1 LRSRDLTKER
11 RVKIAVTGAS
21 GLIGGALVP
30 ALRDDGHEVIQLVRR
45 TPRTADEHR
54 WDPQHHRID
63 PAQLSDVDAVINL
76 AGTPIRPRPFTSG
89 YKERLLTSRL
99 DATTTISEAMAAA
112 AAADPG
118 RKRVLLSASAVGFYG
133 DTGSRTVTEQDPAG
147 TDFLAQ
153 LCARWEAATAPAEA
167 AGIRVAHL
175 RSGLVL
181 DRSAMLMQVMGP
193 VFRLGLGGRMGNG
206 RQYWPWISLADE
218 IGAIRHLLS
227 VDVSGPVNLTGPAPV
242 TNADFTSELG
252 RQVHRPTALTVP
264 SLALKLALGEF
275 GRSRVIGGQRA
286 LPVRLQES
294 GYEFTHTDLPS
305 ALRAALA
312 RN

>member
-1 LRSRDLTKER
+1 MK
-11 RVKIAVTGAS
+11 VAVTGAS
-21 GLIGGALVP
+21 GLIGSALLR
-30 ALRDDGHEVIQLVRR
+30 ALRADGHEVIQLVRR

-63 PAQLSDVDAVINL
+63 PAVLTDVDAVINL

-89 YKERLLTSRL
+89 YKERLVTSRL

-133 DTGSRTVTEQDPAG
+133 DTGPRTVTEQDPAG
-147 TDFLAQ
+147 TDFLAL
-153 LCARWEAATAPAEA
+153 LCAQWEAATAPAEA

-181 DRSAMLMQVMGP
+181 DRSAMLVQVMGP

-218 IGAIRHLLS
+218 IGAIRHLLTA
-227 VDVSGPVNLTGPAPV
+227 DVSGPVNLTGPQPV
-242 TNADFTSELG
+242 TNADFAAELG
-252 RQVHRPTALTVP
+252 RQVHRPSVLPVP
-264 SLALKLALGEF
+264 SFALKLALGEF
-275 GRSRVIGGQRA
+275 GRSSVVGGQRA

-294 GYEFTHTDLPS
+294 GYEYTHTDLSS